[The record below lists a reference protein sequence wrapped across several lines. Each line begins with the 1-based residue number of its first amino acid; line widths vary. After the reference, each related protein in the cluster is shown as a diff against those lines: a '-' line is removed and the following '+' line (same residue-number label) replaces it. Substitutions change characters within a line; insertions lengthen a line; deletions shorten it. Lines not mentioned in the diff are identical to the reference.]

1 MRASPILATAFAGLL
16 LGACQTASVATPPAP
31 PPEKAYPGVTPSTF
45 HMPTGAGCSGEIARF
60 QAVLDNDVAIG
71 HTTKGVHDRA
81 TADLDRA
88 RATCSAGNEA
98 AALGQLHAVK
108 ARFGYP
114 G

>member
-1 MRASPILATAFAGLL
+1 MRHLPALALCAALL
-16 LGACQTASVATPPAP
+16 SACQTPTASAPPAP
-31 PPEKAYPGVTPSTF
+31 PPEQAYPGVTPSTF
-45 HMPTGAGCSGEIARF
+45 HMPTSGGCSGEIARF

-81 TADLDRA
+81 TADLDHA
-88 RATCSAGNEA
+88 RATCSGGNEG

-108 ARFGYP
+108 TKFGYP